1 MIGGR
6 TFAACALV
14 TVGIVS
20 ASQVVCGQ
28 TYPARPVHLLVGY
41 APGGANDIVAR
52 LMSQWLS
59 ERLGQTFIVEN
70 RPGAGSNTAT
80 EVVVKS
86 PPDGYTLFMVN
97 ASNAINA
104 TLYQKLSYNFIR
116 DIVPIAGIMRVPNV
130 MEVNSSFS
138 VKTVPEFIA
147 YGKSKPATINFVSGG
162 IGTSD
167 HMAGELFKMMTGI
180 NMTHIPYR
188 GEGPALADVLGGQ
201 VQLIFGT
208 APASVEQI
216 RAGRLRAL
224 AVTTAAR
231 SDALP
236 DIPTLS
242 EFLPG
247 YEASSWY
254 GIGAPRSTPAEIVEK
269 LNRQINA
276 ALVDSKLKARL
287 AELGGMM
294 LPGTPADFA
303 NLIAE
308 ETERWAKVVKFAGIK
323 AE

>member
-1 MIGGR
+1 
-6 TFAACALV
+6 
-14 TVGIVS
+14 
-20 ASQVVCGQ
+20 
-28 TYPARPVHLLVGY
+28 
-41 APGGANDIVAR
+41 
-52 LMSQWLS
+52 
-59 ERLGQTFIVEN
+59 
-70 RPGAGSNTAT
+70 
-80 EVVVKS
+80 
-86 PPDGYTLFMVN
+86 
-97 ASNAINA
+97 
-104 TLYQKLSYNFIR
+104 
-116 DIVPIAGIMRVPNV
+116 MRVPNV